1 MLNMNE
7 WMKLWGLDP
16 KTGLP
21 TLWKLWWPW
30 LDAEQPMFRMQVR
43 IGSFPIPQPVASSR
57 NVLKQAEVIE
67 QPVTQ
72 QPALEAKQ
80 APKTAE
86 TVKNTP
92 AKTVAKKT
100 AVKKDAAPKV
110 AAKTAASK
118 EVTPVAPAV
127 KTTRAK
133 AAAKPVAQTDAVK
146 TPAVAKLA
154 VEKTVVAKTATTPA
168 ATVKKETAAAPK
180 KTIAAVAK
188 NATTAVKTAEPAAT
202 ASKPIAPA
210 KAVAAEKTV
219 AAKPVVAQ
227 AEAVKPVATPVAA
240 PKETTTAAVKPVATA
255 SPVISAKTQQQI
267 DQLGAAPNKEALRA
281 AIRAVYAEKGAA
293 TAEQWGK
300 WLHQN
305 ADVLNT
311 LHLQPMAAAGEIK
324 LEQAPA
330 ASVVASKTAE

>member
-30 LDAEQPMFRMQVR
+30 LDAEQPLFRMQVR
-43 IGSFPIPQPVASSR
+43 MGSFPIQQAAANNR
-57 NVLKQAEVIE
+57 TVLKQAEVIE
-67 QPVTQ
+67 QPAA
-72 QPALEAKQ
+72 QPA
-80 APKTAE
+80 PKAVE

-92 AKTVAKKT
+92 AKTVAKKPV
-100 AVKKDAAPKV
+100 VKKTAAPKAAVNKEV
-110 AAKTAASK
+110 AAPAA
-118 EVTPVAPAV
+118 

-133 AAAKPVAQTDAVK
+133 AAAKPVAQADAVK
-146 TPAVAKLA
+146 TPAVAKPA
-154 VEKTVVAKTATTPA
+154 AEKAAVAKTTTRKTAATPA
-168 ATVKKETAAAPK
+168 ATVKKEAAEAPK

-188 NATTAVKTAEPAAT
+188 NATAAVKTAEPAV
-202 ASKPIAPA
+202 ASKAAAPVKSVPA
-210 KAVAAEKTV
+210 EKAVAA
-219 AAKPVVAQ
+219 KPAVVK
-227 AEAVKPVATPVAA
+227 AEAVKPVATPAAA
-240 PKETTTAAVKPVATA
+240 PKETVAVNAPAVAAV
-255 SPVISAKTQQQI
+255 SPAISAKTQQQI
-267 DQLGAAPNKEALRA
+267 DQLGAAPNKDALRA

-324 LEQAPA
+324 LQATPA
-330 ASVVASKTAE
+330 VDAAGKAAE

>member
-43 IGSFPIPQPVASSR
+43 IGGFPIPQPVASSR

-86 TVKNTP
+86 TVKSTP
-92 AKTVAKKT
+92 AKTMAKNT
-100 AVKKDAAPKV
+100 AVKKDVAPKV
-110 AAKTAASK
+110 AAKNAASK
-118 EVTPVAPAV
+118 EVAPAAV

-146 TPAVAKLA
+146 TPVVDKPA

-168 ATVKKETAAAPK
+168 ATVKKETAATPK

-240 PKETTTAAVKPVATA
+240 PKETTTAAVKAVVTA

-330 ASVVASKTAE
+330 ASVVVSKTAE

>member
-30 LDAEQPMFRMQVR
+30 LDAEQPLFRMQVR
-43 IGSFPIPQPVASSR
+43 MGSFPIQQAAANNR
-57 NVLKQAEVIE
+57 TVLKQAEVIE
-67 QPVTQ
+67 QPVTK
-72 QPALEAKQ
+72 P
-80 APKTAE
+80 APKAVE
-86 TVKNTP
+86 AVKNTP
-92 AKTVAKKT
+92 AKTVAKKP
-100 AVKKDAAPKV
+100 AVKKTAATKAAVNKEVAAP
-110 AAKTAASK
+110 AA
-118 EVTPVAPAV
+118 

-133 AAAKPVAQTDAVK
+133 AAAKPVAQADAVK
-146 TPAVAKLA
+146 TPAVAKPA
-154 VEKTVVAKTATTPA
+154 AEKAAVAKTTTRKTAATPA
-168 ATVKKETAAAPK
+168 ATVKKEAAEALK

-188 NATTAVKTAEPAAT
+188 NATTAVKTAEPAV
-202 ASKPIAPA
+202 ASKAAAPVKSVPA
-210 KAVAAEKTV
+210 EKAVAA
-219 AAKPVVAQ
+219 KPAVVK
-227 AEAVKPVATPVAA
+227 AEAVKPVATPAAA
-240 PKETTTAAVKPVATA
+240 PKETVAVNAPAVAAV
-255 SPVISAKTQQQI
+255 SPAISAKTQQQI
-267 DQLGAAPNKEALRA
+267 DQLGAAPNKDALRA

-324 LEQAPA
+324 LQAKPA
-330 ASVVASKTAE
+330 ADVAGKAAE

>member
-30 LDAEQPMFRMQVR
+30 LDAEQPLFRMQVR
-43 IGSFPIPQPVASSR
+43 MGSFPIQQAAANNR
-57 NVLKQAEVIE
+57 TVLKQAEVIE
-67 QPVTQ
+67 QPV
-72 QPALEAKQ
+72 AKP
-80 APKTAE
+80 APKAVE
-86 TVKNTP
+86 AVKNTP
-92 AKTVAKKT
+92 AKTVAKKP
-100 AVKKDAAPKV
+100 AVKKTAV
-110 AAKTAASK
+110 A
-118 EVTPVAPAV
+118 

-133 AAAKPVAQTDAVK
+133 AAAKPVAQADAVK
-146 TPAVAKLA
+146 TPAVAKPA
-154 VEKTVVAKTATTPA
+154 AEKAAVAKTTTRKTAATPA
-168 ATVKKETAAAPK
+168 ATVKKEAAAAPK

-188 NATTAVKTAEPAAT
+188 NATTAVKAAEPAV
-202 ASKPIAPA
+202 ASKAAAPVKSVSA
-210 KAVAAEKTV
+210 EKAVAA
-219 AAKPVVAQ
+219 KPAVVK

-240 PKETTTAAVKPVATA
+240 PKETVAVNAPAVAAV
-255 SPVISAKTQQQI
+255 SPAISAKTQQQI
-267 DQLGAAPNKEALRA
+267 DQLGATPNKDALRA

-324 LEQAPA
+324 LQATPA
-330 ASVVASKTAE
+330 VDAAGKAAE

>member
-30 LDAEQPMFRMQVR
+30 LDAEQPLFRMQVR
-43 IGSFPIPQPVASSR
+43 MGSFPIQQAAANNR
-57 NVLKQAEVIE
+57 TVLKQAEVIE
-67 QPVTQ
+67 QPVTK
-72 QPALEAKQ
+72 P
-80 APKTAE
+80 APKAVE
-86 TVKNTP
+86 AVKNTP
-92 AKTVAKKT
+92 AKTVAKKPV
-100 AVKKDAAPKV
+100 VKKTAAPK
-110 AAKTAASK
+110 AAVNK
-118 EVTPVAPAV
+118 EVAVPAA

-133 AAAKPVAQTDAVK
+133 AAAKPVAQADAVK
-146 TPAVAKLA
+146 TPAVAKPA
-154 VEKTVVAKTATTPA
+154 AEKAAVAKTTTRKTAATPA
-168 ATVKKETAAAPK
+168 ATVKKEAAEAPK

-188 NATTAVKTAEPAAT
+188 NATTAVKVAEPAV
-202 ASKPIAPA
+202 ASKAAAPVKSVPA
-210 KAVAAEKTV
+210 EKAVAA
-219 AAKPVVAQ
+219 KPAVVK
-227 AEAVKPVATPVAA
+227 AEAVKPVATPAAA
-240 PKETTTAAVKPVATA
+240 PKETVAVNAPAVAAV
-255 SPVISAKTQQQI
+255 SPAISAKTQQQI
-267 DQLGAAPNKEALRA
+267 DQLGAAPNKDALRA

-324 LEQAPA
+324 LQATPA
-330 ASVVASKTAE
+330 ADAAGKAAE

>member
-30 LDAEQPMFRMQVR
+30 LDAEQPLFRMQVR
-43 IGSFPIPQPVASSR
+43 MGSFPIQQAAANNR
-57 NVLKQAEVIE
+57 TVLKQAEVIE
-67 QPVTQ
+67 QPAA
-72 QPALEAKQ
+72 QPA
-80 APKTAE
+80 PKAVE

-92 AKTVAKKT
+92 AKTVAKKP
-100 AVKKDAAPKV
+100 AVKKTAAPK
-110 AAKTAASK
+110 AAVNK
-118 EVTPVAPAV
+118 EVAVPAA

-133 AAAKPVAQTDAVK
+133 AAAKPVAQADAVK
-146 TPAVAKLA
+146 TPAVAKPA
-154 VEKTVVAKTATTPA
+154 TEKAAVAKTTTRKTAATPA
-168 ATVKKETAAAPK
+168 ATVKKETAEAPK

-188 NATTAVKTAEPAAT
+188 NATTAVKTAEPAV
-202 ASKPIAPA
+202 ASKAAAPVKSVPA
-210 KAVAAEKTV
+210 EKAVAA
-219 AAKPVVAQ
+219 KPAVVK
-227 AEAVKPVATPVAA
+227 AEAVKPVATPAAA
-240 PKETTTAAVKPVATA
+240 PKETVAVNAPAVAAV
-255 SPVISAKTQQQI
+255 SPAISAKTQQQI
-267 DQLGAAPNKEALRA
+267 DQLGATPNKDALRA

-324 LEQAPA
+324 LQATPA
-330 ASVVASKTAE
+330 ADAAGKAAE